1 VRKTKL
7 KSLYWPNPVKIYV
20 DLYLKSNIEQTK
32 RDFNSLSDVYA
43 FKFNGSSKF
52 YVYGSINLTIRI
64 WAHLSNRNYNVYLQ
78 NAFNKHGLNNFT
90 LAII

>member
-1 VRKTKL
+1 M
-7 KSLYWPNPVKIYV
+7 